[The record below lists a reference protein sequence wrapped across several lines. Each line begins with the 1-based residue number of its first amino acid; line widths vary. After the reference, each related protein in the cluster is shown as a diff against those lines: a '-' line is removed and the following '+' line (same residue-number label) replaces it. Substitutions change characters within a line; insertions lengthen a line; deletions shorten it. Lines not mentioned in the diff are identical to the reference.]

1 MFAAVYGG
9 GPEKSRAVRES
20 PLVDRAPALIE
31 ALERRPVV
39 PAVREL
45 DAGFEAM
52 LDVEHAAIFVLGG
65 DIFELVERLQGQVR
79 RPPVFVNVDLAR
91 GVSSDIEGIRFLS
104 RHVEGVISTHRRTIE
119 LAKASG
125 LVTVQRL
132 FAIDS
137 GAVERGLKMIVRA
150 APDFVEI
157 LPALAYPAIADYY
170 RQVCGIPV
178 LAGGLVTS
186 TGHVSSLLDAGARGV
201 STSKSGLWS
210 LE

>member
-9 GPEKSRAVRES
+9 GPEKPRAVRES
-20 PLVDRAPALIE
+20 PLADRAPALIE

-65 DIFELVERLQGQVR
+65 DIFELVERLQGQGS
-79 RPPVFVNVDLAR
+79 RPSVCVNVDLAR
-91 GVSSDIEGIRFLS
+91 GVSPDVEGIRFLS

-119 LAKASG
+119 LARASG

-157 LPALAYPAIADYY
+157 LPALAYPEIAEYY
-170 RQVCGIPV
+170 RQACGIPV

-186 TGHVSSLLDAGARGV
+186 PGHVSSLLDAGARGV